1 MRARNEETK
10 MRIYEY
16 IDAYIKKNRVSPT
29 IKEIAKNANCAVST
43 AYKFMER
50 LQEEG
55 LIDMTGRGRITSS
68 VNNWELGYAP
78 VVGMV
83 ACGKPK
89 LAIEDIQGY
98 FPINMQYFGKGE
110 YFLLIASGE
119 SMINVGINDGDLV
132 LIRKQNTFENGQIAV
147 VLTESEGGLAESS
160 ATLKRVYRD
169 SRYKRFRLHPEN
181 DEMEDFYAKNIEI
194 IGIAVKVIK
203 DLV

>member
-10 MRIYEY
+10 IRIYDY
-16 IDAYIKKNRVSPT
+16 INDYIKENRVSPT
-29 IKEIAKNANCAVST
+29 IKEIAKNANCAIST

-50 LQEEG
+50 LKDEG
-55 LIDMTGRGRITSS
+55 LIDTTGRGRITSS
-68 VNNWELGYAP
+68 VNNWEMGYAP
-78 VVGMV
+78 IVGMV

-110 YFLLIASGE
+110 YFLLVASGE
-119 SMINVGINDGDLV
+119 SMINVGINNGDMVLV
-132 LIRKQNTFENGQIAV
+132 RKQNTCEDGQIAV
-147 VLTESEGGLAESS
+147 VLTESDYGLSESS
-160 ATLKRVYRD
+160 ATLKRVYKDNKR
-169 SRYKRFRLHPEN
+169 KRFRLHPEN
-181 DEMEDFYAKNIEI
+181 DNMHDFYVDKIDV

>member
-10 MRIYEY
+10 IRIYDY
-16 IDAYIKKNRVSPT
+16 INDYIKMNRVSPT
-29 IKEIAKNANCAVST
+29 IKEIAKNANCAIST

-50 LQEEG
+50 LKDEG
-55 LIDMTGRGRITSS
+55 LIDTTGRGRITSS
-68 VNNWELGYAP
+68 VNNWEIGYAP

-89 LAIEDIQGY
+89 LAVEDIQGY
-98 FPINMQYFGKGE
+98 IPINMQYFGKGE
-110 YFLLIASGE
+110 YFLLVASGE
-119 SMINVGINDGDLV
+119 SMINVGINNGDLV
-132 LIRKQNTFENGQIAV
+132 LIRKQNTCEDGQIAV
-147 VLTESEGGLAESS
+147 VLTESDYGLSESS

-169 SRYKRFRLHPEN
+169 NKRKRFRLHPEN
-181 DEMEDFYAKNIEI
+181 DSMQDFYVDKIDV

>member
-10 MRIYEY
+10 LRIYEY
-16 IDAYIKKNRVSPT
+16 INDYIKINRVSPT
-29 IKEIAKNANCAVST
+29 IQEIAQNANCAIST
-43 AYKFMER
+43 AYKFIER
-50 LQEEG
+50 LKEEG
-55 LIDMTGRGRITSS
+55 LIDTAGRGRITSS
-68 VNNWELGYAP
+68 VNNWEIDYIP

-89 LAIEDIQGY
+89 LAVEDIQGY

-110 YFLLIASGE
+110 YFLLVANGE
-119 SMINVGINDGDLV
+119 SMINVGIDDGDMV
-132 LIRKQNTFENGQIAV
+132 LIRKQNICEDGQIAV
-147 VLTESEGGLAESS
+147 VLTESDYGLSESS

-169 SRYKRFRLHPEN
+169 NKRKRFRLHPEN
-181 DEMEDFYAKNIEI
+181 DSMQDFYVDKLDV

>member
-10 MRIYEY
+10 IRIYDY
-16 IDAYIKKNRVSPT
+16 INDYIKENRVSPT
-29 IKEIAKNANCAVST
+29 IKEIAKNANCAIST

-50 LQEEG
+50 LKDEG
-55 LIDMTGRGRITSS
+55 LIDTTGRGRITSS
-68 VNNWELGYAP
+68 VNNWEMGYAP
-78 VVGMV
+78 IVGMV

-98 FPINMQYFGKGE
+98 FPINMQYFGKGD
-110 YFLLIASGE
+110 YFLLVASGE

-132 LIRKQNTFENGQIAV
+132 LVRKQNTCEDGQIAV
-147 VLTESEGGLAESS
+147 VLTESDYGLSESS

-169 SRYKRFRLHPEN
+169 NKRKRFRLHPEN
-181 DEMEDFYAKNIEI
+181 DSMQDFYVDKIDV

-203 DLV
+203 DLA

>member
-1 MRARNEETK
+1 MRARNEEK
-10 MRIYEY
+10 KIRIYDY
-16 IDAYIKKNRVSPT
+16 INDYIKENRVSPT
-29 IKEIAKNANCAVST
+29 IKEIAKNANCAIST

-50 LQEEG
+50 LKDEG
-55 LIDMTGRGRITSS
+55 LIDTTGRGRITSS
-68 VNNWELGYAP
+68 VNNWEMGYAP
-78 VVGMV
+78 IVGMV

-110 YFLLIASGE
+110 YFLLVASGE

-132 LIRKQNTFENGQIAV
+132 LVRKQNTCEDGQIAV
-147 VLTESEGGLAESS
+147 VLTESDYGLSESS

-169 SRYKRFRLHPEN
+169 NKRKRFRLHPEN
-181 DEMEDFYAKNIEI
+181 DNMQDFYVDKIDV